1 VVERAHQVQAVG
13 RTQEHVSW
21 QGGESLDHLFDDSAV
36 EGNPGPVAD
45 DLVRREL
52 ARYGR
57 KLVSVPPSFAQLSVK
72 DGQELGPC
80 QLGEQHLI
88 LGVEAGADS
97 VGFWLVNIVLCERG
111 GVTEQ
116 HRQRSRRTASRSRT
130 TSDDWRRAR
139 KAAYSGRI

>member
-1 VVERAHQVQAVG
+1 
-13 RTQEHVSW
+13 
-21 QGGESLDHLFDDSAV
+21 
-36 EGNPGPVAD
+36 
-45 DLVRREL
+45 
-52 ARYGR
+52 
-57 KLVSVPPSFAQLSVK
+57 LVSVPPSFAQLSVK

-111 GVTEQ
+111 GVTEK
-116 HRQRSRRTASRSRT
+116 HPQRSRPTASRSRT

-139 KAAYSGRI
+139 KAAYSGRIVRRRRRGGGRFGGTSAATTLPRSVTRNGARARPA